1 MFSLQAFWHYV
12 DQTKSQ
18 TSSQGPDSVWFEN
31 ANFLPARF
39 DDSVCAL
46 LHIMT
51 LDLNFTGEYL
61 IWCVALG
68 CINVSVGEI
77 TKL

>member
-1 MFSLQAFWHYV
+1 MFGEKRQHFLMTQYV
-12 DQTKSQ
+12 LYSKYTESADCHILI
-18 TSSQGPDSVWFEN
+18 FN
-31 ANFLPARF
+31 
-39 DDSVCAL
+39 CAL
-46 LHIMT
+46 MS

-61 IWCVALG
+61 ICYVALG